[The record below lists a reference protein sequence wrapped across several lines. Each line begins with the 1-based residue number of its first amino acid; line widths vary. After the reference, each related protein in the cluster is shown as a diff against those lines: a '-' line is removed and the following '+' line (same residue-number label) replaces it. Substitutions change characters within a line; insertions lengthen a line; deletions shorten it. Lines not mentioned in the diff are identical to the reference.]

1 MRPSG
6 PGSWDPDPGGYAQ
19 GVDPKT
25 RNRIMTGALAL
36 MLVVVAVV
44 TAVR

>member
-1 MRPSG
+1 MGRALRPSG
-6 PGSWDPDPGGYAQ
+6 YAR

-44 TAVR
+44 SAVK